1 MKMDL
6 GMELGKEEK
15 TKIMKR
21 LKRIEGQAKG
31 IQRMLEEGQDF
42 QQVIIQ
48 LKALRSAVQNA
59 SQALMAF
66 YLECYVDEQVKNGVP
81 AKKAMEK
88 AMEMLANQAL

>member
-6 GMELGKEEK
+6 GKEEK
-15 TKIMKR
+15 NKIMNR
-21 LKRIEGQAKG
+21 LKRIEGQARG
-31 IQRMLEEGQDF
+31 IQRMLEEGQDC

-59 SQALMAF
+59 SKALMAS
-66 YLECYVDEQVKNGVP
+66 YLECYLDEQVKKGMP
-81 AKKAMEK
+81 AKKALEK

>member
-1 MKMDL
+1 MKIDL
-6 GMELGKEEK
+6 AMELGKEEK
-15 TKIMKR
+15 TKIMNR

-31 IQRMLEEGQDF
+31 IQRMLEEGQDC

-81 AKKAMEK
+81 AKKALEK

>member
-1 MKMDL
+1 MKIDL

-15 TKIMKR
+15 TKIMNR

-31 IQRMLEEGQDF
+31 IQRMLEEGQDC

-81 AKKAMEK
+81 AKKALEK